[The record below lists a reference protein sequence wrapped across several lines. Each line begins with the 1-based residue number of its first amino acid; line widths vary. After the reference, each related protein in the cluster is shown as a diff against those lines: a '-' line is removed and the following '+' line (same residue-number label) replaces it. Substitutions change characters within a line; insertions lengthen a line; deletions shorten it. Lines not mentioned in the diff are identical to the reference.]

1 MLPVGLLLLHHHTLL
16 VIVDVHGGLA
26 SKSLG
31 LIFARRLLGSSV
43 TIELCR
49 RLRHLVDNVLAR
61 FDH

>member
-1 MLPVGLLLLHHHTLL
+1 MLPVGLLHTLL
-16 VIVDVHGGLA
+16 VIVGVHGSLA

-31 LIFARRLLGSSV
+31 FIFARRLLGSSV